1 MTNVTLGIVNL
12 SFRSGESVYRTR
24 LSNSRIEGRDTDG
37 ADSGLCWASTR
48 GSLALRSLSE
58 PLATKITLAQAVDEQ
73 EQAMAVAIIRDGLRD
88 YLNREP
94 DLDEVEYVRAQ
105 RKRLH

>member
-1 MTNVTLGIVNL
+1 
-12 SFRSGESVYRTR
+12 
-24 LSNSRIEGRDTDG
+24 
-37 ADSGLCWASTR
+37 
-48 GSLALRSLSE
+48 
-58 PLATKITLAQAVDEQ
+58 LATKITLAQAVDEQ